1 MPRCRRSHEQ
11 VGMAEELV
19 QGPEPNDGRER
30 AGRRAAGSSRSY
42 PKNHYLGRFDQGGD
56 GLALLQ
62 AHLAN
67 RVRRDD
73 GRDTLTSD
81 RECYLGHQAL
91 SFDIRDPADQLIP
104 SADFAEIVAALAHV
118 AGFGCA
124 IEKLVDLLLWNAMVA
139 AGGLDGSNFAFVD
152 PLFESRI
159 ADTQHLGCFAR
170 RK

>member
-1 MPRCRRSHEQ
+1 MLRRPT
-11 VGMAEELV
+11 G
-19 QGPEPNDGRER
+19 
-30 AGRRAAGSSRSY
+30 SRSLY
-42 PKNHYLGRFDQGGD
+42 SKNHYLGRFDQGRD
-56 GLALLQ
+56 GLALLE

-67 RVRRDD
+67 RVRSDN
-73 GRDTLTSD
+73 GRDALTAN
-81 RECYLGHQAL
+81 RERHLGHQSL
-91 SFDIRDPADQLIP
+91 SFDIRDAADQLIP

-124 IEKLVDLLLWNAMVA
+124 IQKLVDLLLRNAMMA

-159 ADTQHLGCFAR
+159 ADAQHLGGFAR